1 MATLVRERPPAPLVD
16 VSDDAGEAAAPDALR
31 AAVPTPFS
39 REEHARLARDT
50 EHALPAELAHTPR
63 AVPAELAPLLQ
74 PQEATDER
82 RVRAPLVLPTPR

>member
-1 MATLVRERPPAPLVD
+1 MATLVRERPLAPLD
-16 VSDDAGEAAAPDALR
+16 IDDDAGEATAPDALR

-50 EHALPAELAHTPR
+50 EPAPPAELAHTPR